1 LRHRALAATVRA
13 RGGWHV
19 CSGAADPDNPT
30 GTLVGM
36 AGSTVAD
43 LVGRVL
49 AGRYRLL
56 GAIGSGAS
64 GRVYVADDV
73 RLRRRVA
80 VKVLHAALADDSGF
94 LRRFRSEAQLAASLH
109 HPNVMAVYDWGEDG
123 VPFMVLELL
132 AGGSLRSMLDA
143 GNRLTPAQSAHVGGQ
158 VAGALD
164 YAHGRG
170 LVHRDIKPANLLFDE
185 HGIVRVAD
193 FGLARALAE
202 ASWTEPAGA
211 VVGTARYASPE
222 QGTGAP
228 LDGRS
233 DLYAL
238 GLVMVEAVT
247 GSVPLVGDSPLGT
260 IGMRQERAITVGPE
274 LGALAPVLTRVCRA
288 NPDDR
293 YPTADAMRAAID
305 EVAEQMP
312 PPGPLVLAG
321 LGAVGED
328 PHPTQ
333 VVRPVRE
340 LSLFDQDEP
349 RSAPVSTR
357 PASVARVNRSSR
369 SAAPFL
375 LGAVITVLIAAAV
388 FVLAR
393 PSVGPTTTV
402 PLLIGQSRSNA
413 QQTALD
419 KNLLVDWTYKKS
431 DDRRGTVI
439 AQTPEPGGFLSE
451 RTTVH
456 LVLSDGPKP
465 VTLPTDLAG
474 KTQEDATKALEAQFA
489 VQVVPTPDKVVPKGI
504 VIRTN
509 PAKAAPPDGTVQLIV
524 SSGPPLAV
532 VPDVSGRS
540 YDSAVARLKERGFE
554 AARSDD
560 FNDTVPVDR
569 VIGTDPQGG
578 KKAPEGSAITVHVS
592 KGPDLVL
599 IPDFKGKTI
608 TESTDLSA
616 AAGVE
621 IQASGVIGKGRRV
634 RAQAPEPGGK
644 VKRGTVVT
652 IFF

>member
-1 LRHRALAATVRA
+1 
-13 RGGWHV
+13 
-19 CSGAADPDNPT
+19 
-30 GTLVGM
+30 M

-80 VKVLHAALADDSGF
+80 VKVLHAALADDPGF

-143 GNRLTPAQSAHVGGQ
+143 GNRLSPAQTAHVGGQ
-158 VAGALD
+158 VAAALD

-222 QGTGAP
+222 QGSGAP
-228 LDGRS
+228 LDGRA

-238 GLVMVEAVT
+238 GLVMVESIT
-247 GSVPLVGDSPLGT
+247 GSVPLVGDTPLGT
-260 IGMRQERAITVGPE
+260 IGLRQETEIEVPTEV
-274 LGALAPVLTRVCRA
+274 GALAPVLARACSA
-288 NPDDR
+288 NPDAR
-293 YPTADAMRAAID
+293 YPSADAMRGAIL
-305 EVAEQMP
+305 EVAERMP

-340 LSLFDQDEP
+340 LSLFDQDQP
-349 RSAPVSTR
+349 KGAPVPVAR
-357 PASVARVNRSSR
+357 PASVARVQRRSR

-375 LGAVITVLIAAAV
+375 LGAVLAVAIAAAA

-393 PSVGPTTTV
+393 PNVGPSVTV
-402 PLLIGQSRSNA
+402 PLLVGQGRGQA
-413 QQTALD
+413 QRTALD
-419 KNLLVDWTYKKS
+419 SKLLIDWVSRPS
-431 DDRRGTVI
+431 DDAKGTVI
-439 AQTPEPGGFLSE
+439 AQDPQPGGFLAE
-451 RTTVH
+451 RATVH
-456 LVLSDGPKP
+456 LVLS
-465 VTLPTDLAG
+465 
-474 KTQEDATKALEAQFA
+474 
-489 VQVVPTPDKVVPKGI
+489 
-504 VIRTN
+504 R
-509 PAKAAPPDGTVQLIV
+509 
-524 SSGPPLAV
+524 
-532 VPDVSGRS
+532 
-540 YDSAVARLKERGFE
+540 
-554 AARSDD
+554 
-560 FNDTVPVDR
+560 
-569 VIGTDPQGG
+569 
-578 KKAPEGSAITVHVS
+578 
-592 KGPDLVL
+592 
-599 IPDFKGKTI
+599 
-608 TESTDLSA
+608 
-616 AAGVE
+616 
-621 IQASGVIGKGRRV
+621 GRR
-634 RAQAPEPGGK
+634 RSRSPS
-644 VKRGTVVT
+644 
-652 IFF
+652 